1 MSAKKFDI
9 IAIGDSTLDVFLEI
23 DEATV
28 LCDIHKENCRLC
40 FNYADKIPVKRVTQ
54 IPGVGNAANNAYG
67 SARLGLR
74 AAIYTVLGSDDT
86 GREIRAHFRQSN
98 IALDYVQMD
107 KKRGSNFSTVL
118 NFQGERTILVYHEKH
133 HYSLPRFAS
142 TRWVYYTSLA
152 AGHDKLH
159 SQLPRFIKKSGAQLA
174 FNPGTF
180 QLKEG
185 VKKLRPI
192 LQTTELLIV
201 NREEGER
208 LVGKNPDI
216 KQLMRTLHGT
226 GPKMIVV
233 TDGQNGAYLFAE
245 DIFYYLPIFDSP
257 VVERTGCG
265 DAFST
270 GFIAGLI
277 RGNTPA
283 QALRW
288 ASFASVGV
296 LQEIG
301 AQKGFPSESKMR
313 LMLRQHPD
321 YQAKKI

>member
-1 MSAKKFDI
+1 MSATKFDI
-9 IAIGDSTLDVFLEI
+9 IAIGDSTLDVFLDI

-74 AAIYTVLGSDDT
+74 AAIYTVLGNDDT
-86 GREIRAHFRQSN
+86 GREIREHFRKSN
-98 IALDYVQMD
+98 IALDYVQVD
-107 KKRGSNFSTVL
+107 KKRGSNFSAVL

-133 HYSLPRFAS
+133 RYSLPRFAS
-142 TRWVYYTSLA
+142 TQWVYYTSLA

-159 SQLPRFIKKSGAQLA
+159 TQLPRFIRKSGAKLA

-185 VKKLRPI
+185 VRKLQPI
-192 LQTTELLIV
+192 LQVTEVLIL

-208 LVGKNPDI
+208 LVGKTADT
-216 KQLMRTLHGT
+216 KQLLRRLLQT
-226 GPKMIVV
+226 GPRMIVL
-233 TDGQNGAYLFAE
+233 TDGQKGAYLLTE
-245 DIFYYLPIFDSP
+245 NIFYYLPIFDSP

-277 RGNTPA
+277 RGAAPVDA
-283 QALRW
+283 MRW
-288 ASFASVGV
+288 GSFASVGV

-301 AQKGFPSESKMR
+301 AQKGFPSAAKMR
-313 LMLRQHPD
+313 AMLRRHRG